1 VTGRRNAD
9 PSPGELPG
17 PARPQ
22 ADQRVLRDWLRIPE
36 RLALPAWVP
45 QRLLTSVLEQARA
58 RLGEPLERTV
68 FGIVD
73 LETTGLSA
81 DRHRILEIGLVVQKT
96 GRTLE
101 RFSTFV
107 DTGGAI
113 PPAITALTGIVET
126 HLEGAP
132 QEEAALGDL
141 DRLLR
146 GHGVT
151 ALVAHNAPFDRRFLE
166 RAWLDGPARPPLP
179 PFLCSLR
186 LSRRLVRA
194 PSYGL
199 GALARQLSIP
209 VDVRHRA
216 LADAEVTARLWWEL
230 ILRARVE
237 GIYTLEELRKV
248 AEPRRAPRRPRPRR
262 LVDLGNGIG

>member
-1 VTGRRNAD
+1 M
-9 PSPGELPG
+9 
-17 PARPQ
+17 
-22 ADQRVLRDWLRIPE
+22 LRDWLRIPE
-36 RLALPAWVP
+36 RLAVPAWVA
-45 QRLLTSVLEQARA
+45 QRLLASVREQARA

-81 DRHRILEIGLVVQKT
+81 DRHRILEIGLVVQKA

-107 DTGGAI
+107 DTGGSI
-113 PPAITALTGIVET
+113 PPAITALTGIVEA

-132 QEEAALGDL
+132 REEVALADL
-141 DRLLR
+141 DALLR
-146 GHGVT
+146 RHGVT

-166 RAWLDGPARPPLP
+166 RAWLDGRPALP

-199 GALARQLSIP
+199 GVLARQLSIP
-209 VDVRHRA
+209 ADTRHRA
-216 LADAEVTARLWWEL
+216 LADAEITARLWWEL
-230 ILRARVE
+230 ILRARVQ
-237 GIYTLEELRKV
+237 GIYTLEELRKL
-248 AEPRRAPRRPRPRR
+248 AEPRRAPRRSRPRR